1 MSDTGQ
7 HFSCDISEDDEG
19 LLPPDESLDPDEL
32 DDDTDERG

>member
-7 HFSCDISEDDEG
+7 DFSYDISEDDEG